1 MPATTLTL
9 REINRATLARQMLL
23 TREAIGP
30 LAAVE
35 RLVAMQAQ
43 LPRPP
48 FVGLWS
54 RVAGFTRDHLTQLLE
69 RRQVVRA
76 TLLRATL
83 HLVSATDYLAFR
95 PVLQPAL
102 DAAMH
107 GILRTRMAGIDLAD
121 LAARATRILRERPR
135 TFQELRDEFLR
146 ADPGADERA
155 MGYAVRLHLP
165 LVQVPAIEGAPWA
178 FPSKASFAVAEDWL
192 GCPVPAGAAPADDL
206 VLRYLA
212 AYGPATVADIQAW
225 SGLPTLGNAMARLA
239 SRLTTYRDDRKREL
253 FDLRGAPHPGAD
265 VPAPVRFVPDYDN
278 LVVTRADERF
288 VARAHRPKV
297 FLPGL
302 RVAPTVLIDGFVGAT
317 WRIER
322 TRRVATAVI
331 EPFATLPARVRTEA
345 QAEAEALLRFAE
357 PDAETYDVR
366 LA

>member
-1 MPATTLTL
+1 MPGSTLTL

-23 TREAIGP
+23 ARQAVAPLEAI
-30 LAAVE
+30 E

-48 FVGLWS
+48 FVGRWS
-54 RVAGFTRDHLTQLLE
+54 RVAGFTRDNLTRLFV

-76 TLLRATL
+76 TFLRATL
-83 HLVSATDYLAFR
+83 HLVSAKDYLAFR
-95 PVLQPAL
+95 PVLQPAF

-107 GILRTRMAGIDLAD
+107 GILRTRTAGIDLGE
-121 LAARATRILRERPR
+121 LTARATRILRERPR
-135 TFQELRDEFLR
+135 TFEELRDEFLR
-146 ADPGADERA
+146 TDPGADERA
-155 MGYAVRLHLP
+155 MGYAVRLQLP
-165 LVQVPAIEGAPWA
+165 LVQVPATDGARWA
-178 FPSKASFAVAEDWL
+178 FPPKASFAVAEDWL
-192 GCPVPAGAAPADDL
+192 GRTVPAGPAEADDL

-212 AYGPATVADIQAW
+212 AYGPATGADIQAW
-225 SGLPTLGNAMARLA
+225 SGLPTLGDAMARLA
-239 SRLTTYRDDRKREL
+239 SRLTTYRDERKREL

-265 VPAPVRFVPDYDN
+265 TPAPVRFVPDYDN

-322 TRRVATAVI
+322 TRRAAAVLI
-331 EPFATLPARVRTEA
+331 EPFAPLSARVRKEA
-345 QAEAEALLRFAE
+345 QAEAEALLHFAE

-366 LA
+366 LV